1 MMKIVQCYNVASTK
15 ERKIEEEMSQKAV
28 HEKQA
33 VADCS

>member
-1 MMKIVQCYNVASTK
+1 MMKIVQYYTVASTK
-15 ERKIEEEMSQKAV
+15 EGEIEGEMSQKAL